1 MVGAIYTARGDEL
14 YATLFSEGRVVHN
27 EYCASNA
34 KIKNFFLL
42 CCILSSEEGLF
53 MTNEEINK
61 LSNILLQSLYDYHFA
76 NNGGS
81 YVLPKAMVNAD
92 LNSKLAIEYLIE
104 KEYALDSGQ
113 GSDNLVLAITPKGMD
128 YIKNN
133 K

>member
-1 MVGAIYTARGDEL
+1 MVGAIYTARADEL
-14 YATLFSEGRVVHN
+14 HATLFSECKVVHN

-42 CCILSSEEGLF
+42 CCILISEEGLF

-113 GSDNLVLAITPKGMD
+113 GSDNLVLAITPEGMD